1 MGSLGCEVFVDEQLV
16 SLVVGLY
23 GFLCSEHFVPDAVP
37 KHFVPDAV
45 PKHFVPDAV
54 PIKPNYDGSF
64 CSFLWSPN
72 SVASSNLDSLEWGR
86 SPFVIA
92 DF

>member
-1 MGSLGCEVFVDEQLV
+1 MNILSVWLLVFTDFFALNTLSLMLSRNTS
-16 SLVVGLY
+16 SLML
-23 GFLCSEHFVPDAVP
+23 
-37 KHFVPDAV
+37 AV